1 MQNATAQK
9 IETTDANEFGLST
22 LLDGYRFRVADDAE
36 TFARALDIRREVY
49 VDDFGY
55 DVAVPDEYDSRSWLL
70 VAEHVE
76 TGEIVGTMRIMARDF
91 GPVECEEYF
100 ELPESVT
107 SRKVIELS
115 RFAIVRSHRKT
126 RTFLPVVSVGLF
138 KLAYEFAR
146 LMGVEQLAV
155 CSKSAKVW
163 TYQSLGFARTGMT
176 TSYAKLNNVEHEL
189 LTLDFTTLDE
199 TLAGNPFLE
208 LFGMNLDEIILPTET
223 PALGLVEEQ
232 IAPEPFKIAVG
243 A

>member
-9 IETTDANEFGLST
+9 IETTDANELGLST
-22 LLDGYRFRVADDAE
+22 LLDGYRFRIADDAD
-36 TFARALDIRREVY
+36 TFARALDVRREVY
-49 VDDFGY
+49 VEDFGY

-76 TGEIVGTMRIMARDF
+76 TGEIIGTMRIMAREF

-100 ELPESVT
+100 ALPENVA

-115 RFAIVRSHRKT
+115 RFAIVRAHRKT

-138 KLAYEFAR
+138 KLAHEFAR
-146 LMGVEQLAV
+146 LIGAECLVV
-155 CSKSAKVW
+155 CSKAAKIW
-163 TYQSLGFARTGMT
+163 TYQSLGFDRTGLT

-189 LTLDFTTLDE
+189 LALDFTTLYTDI
-199 TLAGNPFLE
+199 AGNPFLE
-208 LFGMNLDEIILPTET
+208 LFQMDLDEIILPTSV
-223 PALGLVEEQ
+223 PSLGLVEEPMT
-232 IAPEPFKIAVG
+232 PEPFKIAVG